1 MARPCALSAGARS
14 DQGAS
19 DSPLPVRRPGRPST
33 PEGLGER
40 LLDGWRDGYGDGGE
54 EGGGAG
60 AGAQPPS
67 LRRNPGTTRANLSTT
82 LPPVSF
88 PGRNAAL
95 ASAALASPRCNPAVP
110 SSSDSPFVVRSFQS
124 DGDVTPPLHQEV

>member
-54 EGGGAG
+54 G
-60 AGAQPPS
+60 PS
-67 LRRNPGTTRANLSTT
+67 P
-82 LPPVSF
+82 LP
-88 PGRNAAL
+88 
-95 ASAALASPRCNPAVP
+95 C
-110 SSSDSPFVVRSFQS
+110 
-124 DGDVTPPLHQEV
+124 DVTLEPPGPTSQQPSHP